1 MSWQKFFSTNSP
13 ATFRGAP
20 FKVEAVDFSFGW
32 KIDDTTAPMAQ
43 AGGTNNAEIERVR
56 SLLREES
63 KSSTVETSR
72 LPKQFRVR
80 AYFSGLNYVDEKLA
94 FMFELEQ
101 GGTGRLILPTYDPIN
116 VRVGRVVNRFSGRE
130 GGFETIDI
138 EFLEAG
144 EEQQQPTFVTNT
156 ERSALLGIDDSKE
169 TFIESFTTKL
179 ESGAQWVA
187 DASSDLTELVSTTIN
202 DTLGLGA
209 VGDGLEAV
217 TEASNTLAQNAT
229 TLIYTPTVLANQIS
243 DTISALTLAFE
254 QPANAFNAQL
264 QLLENYGII
273 DSSTGATPTEQ
284 DAIDNNN
291 AFVQIVNNAAVAEA
305 GRAAVLTEY
314 ESLDDAQLAKSRFEA
329 AARAQQLVNGN
340 TEGYDEGYR
349 EIANII
355 ALVSDHITAQGELPS
370 SIDVTYP
377 DSNAAL
383 VLAED
388 LYGDA
393 DRAAE
398 IVTRNDARHPLFLP
412 NELTLLSF

>member
-1 MSWQKFFSTNSP
+1 MAWQDEIIGFQ
-13 ATFRGAP
+13 ATYNGVP
-20 FKVEAVDFSFGW
+20 FKIRSVDFDFGWQLNDFTPQEDGAGISEKATLSFG
-32 KIDDTTAPMAQ
+32 KKANTKQT
-43 AGGTNNAEIERVR
+43 
-56 SLLREES
+56 
-63 KSSTVETSR
+63 KR
-72 LPKQFRVR
+72 LPKTFGIT
-80 AYFSGLNYVDEKLA
+80 ASFSGPDYIDERNA
-94 FMFELEQ
+94 FIDQIEKGGSGLLIIPTFDQIIVNPAAGRSRFENNV
-101 GGTGRLILPTYDPIN
+101 GGYEEVAVTFR
-116 VRVGRVVNRFSGRE
+116 
-130 GGFETIDI
+130 
-138 EFLEAG
+138 EAG
-144 EEQQQPTFVTNT
+144 DREQPETSLNT
-156 ERSALLGIDDSKE
+156 EKAAIGGIDDSKA